1 MKFKKKSKLV
11 LVLIGVV
18 GILSACGSMRSE
30 EAQTYAQA
38 TLDAVYRGELDEY
51 VRLVDT
57 TTEEAQEWY
66 DENIQMT
73 LETVGLEEAGVSE
86 EVKAQYEEV
95 IVALA
100 KAAKYEIGEA
110 VENEQDG
117 FDVEVTVQPFQG
129 FGDLEDK
136 LTEAL
141 MKELKNMDEIPS
153 DEEINTMTYSLMADL
168 MKESLENPEYGEATT
183 VTIHVNPDEDGVYHI
198 PDEDLEMVDSALFLM

>member
-1 MKFKKKSKLV
+1 MKFKKKSILV
-11 LVLIGVV
+11 FALISVM
-18 GILSACGSMRSE
+18 GILSACGSMKSE
-30 EAQTYAQA
+30 EAQAYAQA

-57 TTEEAQEWY
+57 TKEEAQEWY

-95 IVALA
+95 VVALA

-110 VENEQDG
+110 VENDRDG
-117 FDVEVTVQPFQG
+117 FDVTVTVQPFQG
-129 FGDLEDK
+129 FGDLEDE

-141 MKELKNMDEIPS
+141 MKELKSMDGIPS
-153 DEEINTMTYSLMADL
+153 DEEINSMTYSLMADL
-168 MKESLENPEYGEATT
+168 MKESLEDPEYGEATT
-183 VTIHVNPDEDGVYHI
+183 VTIHVNPDEDDVYHI
-198 PDEDLEMVDSALFLM
+198 PEEDLEMVDSALFLM

>member
-1 MKFKKKSKLV
+1 MKFKKRMIVTFV
-11 LVLIGVV
+11 LVVTMGM
-18 GILSACGSMRSE
+18 LSACGSMKSE
-30 EAQTYAQA
+30 EAQAYAQA

-57 TTEEAQEWY
+57 TKEEAQEWY

-95 IVALA
+95 VIALA
-100 KAAKYEIGEA
+100 KVAKYEIGEA
-110 VENEQDG
+110 VVNDQDG

-129 FGDLEDK
+129 FGNLEDE
-136 LTEAL
+136 LTEVL

-153 DEEINTMTYSLMADL
+153 DDEINTLTYSLMAEL

-198 PDEDLEMVDSALFLM
+198 PEEDLEVVDSALFLM